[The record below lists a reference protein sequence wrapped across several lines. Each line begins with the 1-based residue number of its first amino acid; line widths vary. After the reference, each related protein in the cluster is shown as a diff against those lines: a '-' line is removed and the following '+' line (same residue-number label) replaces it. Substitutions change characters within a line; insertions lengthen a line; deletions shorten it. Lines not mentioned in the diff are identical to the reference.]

1 MWGLFILY
9 VLIDGIIVLGQYDG
23 IKMNHLLFDQ
33 SQFKFMEKFTF
44 TFLFDI
50 LVQILKLKPARQI
63 SEARTKTL
71 SRRAQITLAR
81 SAAPI
86 KTSPPIVS
94 AFWPFFGAFAE
105 LARRWA
111 GRRFWPLPTR

>member
-23 IKMNHLLFDQ
+23 TKMNHLLFDQ

-50 LVQILKLKPARQI
+50 LV
-63 SEARTKTL
+63 
-71 SRRAQITLAR
+71 
-81 SAAPI
+81 
-86 KTSPPIVS
+86 
-94 AFWPFFGAFAE
+94 
-105 LARRWA
+105 
-111 GRRFWPLPTR
+111 